1 MEIILSKLLPVF
13 LYPLGLSTL
22 ILILIG
28 LFSRPGNKWG
38 RLLLG
43 FALLI
48 LIPPSLTVVAD
59 ALICSLEQKYP
70 VRAIREYP
78 RAGAIVVLA
87 GGVADVRPETLKP
100 RPGNNFDRLYQ
111 GYELFKSQKARLIVV
126 TGGHIGWQVR
136 KDSATEAEL
145 MAALLHSFGVSKEN
159 ILVEPNSRNTHE
171 NARNTARI
179 LLPSGIQRVLLV
191 TSALHMPRAVAC
203 FEDTGLEVIPAPAD
217 QLHDVQGKTTL
228 LDFLPDANALAASS
242 NALKEYLGLLYYTL
256 RGWA

>member
-28 LFSRPGNKWG
+28 LFYRPGNKWG
-38 RLLLG
+38 GLLLG

-59 ALICSLEQKYP
+59 VLICSLEQKYP

-100 RPGNNFDRLYQ
+100 RPGNNFDRLYH
-111 GYELFKSQKARLIVV
+111 GYELFKSGNARLIVLS
-126 TGGHIGWQVR
+126 GGHIGWQVR
-136 KDSATEAEL
+136 AGSPTESEL
-145 MAALLHSFGVSKEN
+145 MAALLRRFGVPKQS
-159 ILVEPNSRNTHE
+159 ILVEPDSRNTHE
-171 NARNTARI
+171 NARNTARL
-179 LLPSGIQRVLLV
+179 LLP
-191 TSALHMPRAVAC
+191 
-203 FEDTGLEVIPAPAD
+203 
-217 QLHDVQGKTTL
+217 
-228 LDFLPDANALAASS
+228 
-242 NALKEYLGLLYYTL
+242 KEYLGLLYYTL